1 MCFSVLTLPAI
12 AAMASA
18 NPIAAPAEGG
28 LFARDEYRWCLGEK
42 INSGSLRKFKFRMRS
57 VDTNRI
63 CSGDPF
69 GGINDCLWNEGCGP
83 SGGGCEYSERTC
95 W

>member
-28 LFARDEYRWCLGEK
+28 LFARDEYRWCLGER
-42 INSGSLRKFKFRMRS
+42 LRRYTISVPMTDNLDRREDQQWFPKEIQIPHAQRRYQQDLQWRPFRRH
-57 VDTNRI
+57 
-63 CSGDPF
+63 
-69 GGINDCLWNEGCGP
+69 
-83 SGGGCEYSERTC
+83 
-95 W
+95 